1 MKTTFTITVITVSFS
16 LFSSHINKTLILI
29 KNLSLM
35 KTTSTGIVVTVSS
48 SLFSFQLR
56 LYFVDLVNL
65 KSSLCN
71 YEIKTKNKNKK

>member
-1 MKTTFTITVITVSFS
+1 
-16 LFSSHINKTLILI
+16 
-29 KNLSLM
+29 M